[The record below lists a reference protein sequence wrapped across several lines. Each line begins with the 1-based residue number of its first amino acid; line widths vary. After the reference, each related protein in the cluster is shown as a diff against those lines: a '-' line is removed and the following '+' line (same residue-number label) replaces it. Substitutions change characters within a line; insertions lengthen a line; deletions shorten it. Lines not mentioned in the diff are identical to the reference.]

1 MSNNPSEIPFT
12 HVIQKTGLLRSFRVA
27 QVVTAAEIGNLK
39 QLLRAA
45 ASSEEEY
52 EKMLETELAN
62 IGQFDY
68 VPGMIFAGGDAI
80 MSEKLSK
87 LSTSYVKKIKKD
99 NLNKSQ
105 MCFLINSIVDD
116 LGLEPSDFEQLN
128 DELFGPDEED

>member
-1 MSNNPSEIPFT
+1 MTNNSPEIPFT
-12 HVIQKTGLLRSFRVA
+12 HIIQKTGLLRSFRVA
-27 QVVTAAEIGNLK
+27 QVVAASEIGNLK
-39 QLLRAA
+39 QLLHAA
-45 ASSEEEY
+45 AESEEEY
-52 EKMLETELAN
+52 EKMLNTELEN
-62 IGQFDY
+62 IGKFDY

-128 DELFGPDEED
+128 DELFGPDGED

>member
-1 MSNNPSEIPFT
+1 MADNSPEIPFT

-39 QLLRAA
+39 QLIRAA
-45 ASSEEEY
+45 ATSEEEY

-128 DELFGPDEED
+128 DELFGPDSED